1 MELMQFTAVIV
12 LTLLALKLLLLPRKV
27 ALNAVVGKARW
38 LMVVG
43 IGLLD
48 VQFLLQ
54 YIFGLRAMGVT
65 QAVMVNLLLF
75 IPVSWSVSL
84 ALIILQRQGHTSR
97 TDRWVG
103 AVVWMVVVALLG
115 VTAATDGL
123 PLMSSSPQLFNAEV
137 AASVLYLTMQGHY
150 SYIHLRNLIQLQR
163 ALQNYYDR
171 DTDGL
176 LRWMKLSILVLMV
189 LSLMVPLLIFVQSML
204 LAIFAILFFVGIFFL
219 VDSFCGYAVSSAPKK
234 VSDAEEN
241 KAQEDEE
248 LANNSSAEL
257 VPDVMLHV
265 EEAVDRWIARGGYR
279 ESGINLPAAAEAIGV
294 PRYLLSAWLKTD
306 EQRTYSS
313 WMTALRIEEA
323 QRVIKA
329 HPDWNNET
337 IAAHCGFADR
347 SYFQRK
353 FKELTGITPAQ
364 YTQQV

>member
-27 ALNAVVGKARW
+27 ALNVVVNRARW

-54 YIFGLRAMGVT
+54 YIFRLRAMGVT

-75 IPVSWSVSL
+75 IPVCWAVSL
-84 ALIILQRQGHTSR
+84 ALIILQRQGRTSR

-103 AVVWMVVVALLG
+103 GVIWMVVVALLG
-115 VTAATDGL
+115 VTAATDGH

-137 AASVLYLTMQGHY
+137 VASVLYLTMQGHY
-150 SYIHLRNLIQLQR
+150 SYIHLRNLIQLRR

-189 LSLMVPLLIFVQSML
+189 MALMVPLLIFVQSML
-204 LAIFAILFFVGIFFL
+204 LAIFAILFFMGIFFL

-241 KAQEDEE
+241 KEQEDEE
-248 LANNSSAEL
+248 QANNNTEL
-257 VPDVMLHV
+257 APDLLQHV
-265 EEAVDRWIARGGYR
+265 EEAVSQWIARGGYR
-279 ESGINLPAAAEAIGV
+279 QSGINMPAAAEAIGI

-313 WMTALRIEEA
+313 WITALRIEEA
-323 QRVIKA
+323 QRVIKT

-353 FKELTGITPAQ
+353 FKELTGITPSQ

>member
-1 MELMQFTAVIV
+1 LVVKFSVNV
-12 LTLLALKLLLLPRKV
+12 PSVRLALSSARTSAPARGEPSSTRSNGRHSVFQSPFFVSVRPESLTSPERPLFFVRRLVLPEPSLSMTRVMFTVSEPDIWLPLLLC
-27 ALNAVVGKARW
+27 
-38 LMVVG
+38 
-43 IGLLD
+43 
-48 VQFLLQ
+48 
-54 YIFGLRAMGVT
+54 
-65 QAVMVNLLLF
+65 
-75 IPVSWSVSL
+75 
-84 ALIILQRQGHTSR
+84 
-97 TDRWVG
+97 
-103 AVVWMVVVALLG
+103 
-115 VTAATDGL
+115 
-123 PLMSSSPQLFNAEV
+123 
-137 AASVLYLTMQGHY
+137 
-150 SYIHLRNLIQLQR
+150 
-163 ALQNYYDR
+163 
-171 DTDGL
+171 
-176 LRWMKLSILVLMV
+176 
-189 LSLMVPLLIFVQSML
+189 VQSML